1 MLLFLSSLVHAEP
14 LPAGSEIERA
24 VAIHL
29 SQNGL
34 RRLGDGVES
43 LVPAEIPISNLG
55 GDFEC
60 DAGSGDLLTYTLDNT
75 ELLLTAQ
82 NVDIH
87 TENGLLDITL
97 YLTLASTPAQLTV
110 QGNCSFLTDLDDVCD
125 LEIPTT
131 LLVVNMQMA
140 LELVD
145 GPDGLPV
152 VDATVSDPTFEL
164 SPIGNPLDNCTLS
177 NAIGTLLNTD
187 EELLS
192 KLVVGLI
199 EPELAG
205 IGADLETTVEDAL
218 DALVIDTSL
227 SLGSGSLEL
236 ALYPTLLE
244 LGDQGLIIGLGGTS
258 VPSQLSDCVVDPG
271 GSEFA
276 NSPWPNFDDTAWESS
291 LEYDAGLFLSK
302 DFLDHVLYGVYAS
315 GGLCLEVADL
325 GGAELS
331 TDLFGSIFGE
341 SFQALYR
348 DDAQSMAI
356 ATRPSQAP
364 TIRFEA
370 DGAPLRLDLVDFGLD
385 VYSRLDD
392 RGLRLTRVDLAAEV
406 GIDPGLTNTALAPEL
421 IIDTEKIFFVESINE
436 FMEPGYSDG
445 LVDFVPTVLGTFLPE
460 DLLPTIA
467 IPELYGIGLDT
478 VFWEPSATG
487 DWQGGFVLLDLEN
500 VEPISAPGCD
510 GGSLGCD
517 GGQGIDIEAALGC
530 DGGLGCES
538 EGAGCEDSSCSTS
551 PNGPLRTSR
560 RFLVPNRLV
569 LLGMLGMACLM
580 RRRRD

>member
-1 MLLFLSSLVHAEP
+1 MLLFLSSFVHAEP
-14 LPAGSEIERA
+14 LPAGSEVERA

-110 QGNCSFLTDLDDVCD
+110 QGNCSFLSDLDDVCD

-145 GPDGLPV
+145 GSDGLPV

-227 SLGSGSLEL
+227 SLGSGSLDL
-236 ALYPTLLE
+236 TLYPTLLE

-258 VPSQLSDCVVDPG
+258 VPSQLSDWHCRPWRLRVRQLTVAQLRRHRLGELPG
-271 GSEFA
+271 VRRGA
-276 NSPWPNFDDTAWESS
+276 LP
-291 LEYDAGLFLSK
+291 LQGLPGPRALRRVRQRWLVF
-302 DFLDHVLYGVYAS
+302 
-315 GGLCLEVADL
+315 GGC
-325 GGAELS
+325 
-331 TDLFGSIFGE
+331 
-341 SFQALYR
+341 
-348 DDAQSMAI
+348 
-356 ATRPSQAP
+356 
-364 TIRFEA
+364 
-370 DGAPLRLDLVDFGLD
+370 
-385 VYSRLDD
+385 
-392 RGLRLTRVDLAAEV
+392 
-406 GIDPGLTNTALAPEL
+406 
-421 IIDTEKIFFVESINE
+421 
-436 FMEPGYSDG
+436 
-445 LVDFVPTVLGTFLPE
+445 
-460 DLLPTIA
+460 
-467 IPELYGIGLDT
+467 
-478 VFWEPSATG
+478 
-487 DWQGGFVLLDLEN
+487 
-500 VEPISAPGCD
+500 
-510 GGSLGCD
+510 
-517 GGQGIDIEAALGC
+517 
-530 DGGLGCES
+530 
-538 EGAGCEDSSCSTS
+538 
-551 PNGPLRTSR
+551 
-560 RFLVPNRLV
+560 
-569 LLGMLGMACLM
+569 
-580 RRRRD
+580 

>member
-1 MLLFLSSLVHAEP
+1 M
-14 LPAGSEIERA
+14 
-24 VAIHL
+24 
-29 SQNGL
+29 
-34 RRLGDGVES
+34 
-43 LVPAEIPISNLG
+43 
-55 GDFEC
+55 
-60 DAGSGDLLTYTLDNT
+60 
-75 ELLLTAQ
+75 
-82 NVDIH
+82 DIH

-97 YLTLASTPAQLTV
+97 YMSLASTPAQLTV
-110 QGNCSFLTDLDDVCD
+110 QGNCSFLTELDEVCD
-125 LEIPTT
+125 VEIPTT
-131 LLVVNMQMA
+131 LMVVNMQMA

-145 GPDGLPV
+145 GPDGLPM
-152 VDATVSDPTFEL
+152 VDATVSDPTFDL

-192 KLVVGLI
+192 KLVVGLV

-227 SLGSGSLEL
+227 SLGAGSLDL
-236 ALYPTLLE
+236 TLYPTLLE
-244 LGDQGLIIGLGGTS
+244 LGEQGLILGLGGTS
-258 VPSQLSDCVVDPG
+258 TPSESSDCVVDPG
-271 GSEFA
+271 GSEFS
-276 NSPWPNFDDTAWESS
+276 NSPWPNFNDTAWESS

-302 DFLDHVLYGVYAS
+302 DFLDHVLYGAYVS

-341 SFQALYR
+341 SFQALYEN
-348 DDAQSMAI
+348 DAQAMAI
-356 ATRPSQAP
+356 ATRPSQVP

-370 DGAPLRLDLVDFGLD
+370 DGAPLRLDLNDFGLD
-385 VYSRLDD
+385 VASRLDD
-392 RGLRLTRVDLAAEV
+392 RGLRLTRVDLVAEI
-406 GIDPGLTNTALAPEL
+406 GIDPGLTSTALAPEL
-421 IIDTEKIFFVESINE
+421 IIDTEKILFEESVNE
-436 FMEPGYSDG
+436 FMEPGYSEG

-467 IPELYGIGLDT
+467 IPEIYGIGLDT
-478 VFWEPSATG
+478 VFWEPSASG
-487 DWQGGFVLLDLEN
+487 EWQGGFVLLDLES
-500 VEPISAPGCD
+500 VEPISAPGCE

-517 GGQGIDIEAALGC
+517 GGEGIDIEAALGC
-530 DGGLGCES
+530 DGGLGCDS
-538 EGAGCEDSSCSTS
+538 EGAGCEDSGCSTS
-551 PNGPLRTSR
+551 PNGQLRTSR
-560 RFLVPNRLV
+560 RWLIPNRLI